1 MKSTVSIIG
10 VGNLTQSLLK
20 ALIDKKYTGKV
31 FIHDIDK
38 NKKKFSLRN
47 KIIFKN
53 NISELVS
60 ASNFLIIAVKPNN
73 YKKICL
79 AIQSLI
85 KSDTVIISVMAGIK
99 CKSISSK
106 CGRGELPIARVMTN
120 INARFGYATTF
131 IHYNKYVKNSQINK
145 INKFWKIFGSLN
157 NVRSETEIDKVTAL
171 LGSGPA
177 YFLEFMQSMIMVFE
191 KFGFSKKKSNTFV
204 NELFYGTAYLC
215 KNDKRDAESIKK
227 TIISKGG
234 TTEAALKS
242 LKKNNFQKI
251 LEKSI
256 IQAFKKAKNI
266 SELI

>member
-1 MKSTVSIIG
+1 
-10 VGNLTQSLLK
+10 
-20 ALIDKKYTGKV
+20 
-31 FIHDIDK
+31 
-38 NKKKFSLRN
+38 
-47 KIIFKN
+47 
-53 NISELVS
+53 
-60 ASNFLIIAVKPNN
+60 
-73 YKKICL
+73 
-79 AIQSLI
+79 
-85 KSDTVIISVMAGIK
+85 
-99 CKSISSK
+99 
-106 CGRGELPIARVMTN
+106 
-120 INARFGYATTF
+120 
-131 IHYNKYVKNSQINK
+131 
-145 INKFWKIFGSLN
+145 
-157 NVRSETEIDKVTAL
+157 
-171 LGSGPA
+171 
-177 YFLEFMQSMIMVFE
+177 MQSMIMVFE